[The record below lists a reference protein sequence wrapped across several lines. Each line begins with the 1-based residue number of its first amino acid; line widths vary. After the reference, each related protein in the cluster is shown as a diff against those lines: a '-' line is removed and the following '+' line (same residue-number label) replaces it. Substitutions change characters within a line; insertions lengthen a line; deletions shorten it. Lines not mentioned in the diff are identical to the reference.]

1 MGRGRA
7 RSATE
12 ISALLDAAGFGAIRA
27 LKSRR
32 PLLVSVL
39 IAQRL

>member
-7 RSATE
+7 RSASE
-12 ISALLDAAGFGAIRA
+12 IGALLKAAGFGAIRA
-27 LKSRR
+27 LNTRR

-39 IAQRL
+39 IARRV